1 MSLAYGLGHQVGPPS
16 VPKAAP
22 IVFVVD
28 EDVSV
33 QESLEQLISRQG
45 WQPETFE
52 SAQEFLVR
60 PRPTVPSC
68 VILDHSLPDVNGI
81 EVQKQIAR
89 QCPDMPLI
97 VISDHADIPTT
108 VQAIKAGAVEF
119 LVKPIKKNV
128 LVNAI
133 SEGLD
138 RSRVALDREARMRD
152 LRSRFE
158 SLSPRERQVMTLVVS
173 GMLNKQV
180 ASELGISVI
189 TVKVHRGQVMRKMK
203 ANSLADLVKM
213 AGKLVA

>member
-1 MSLAYGLGHQVGPPS
+1 MGLAYALGHQMGLPS
-16 VPKAAP
+16 IPKAAP

-52 SAQEFLVR
+52 SALEFLVR

-81 EVQKQIAR
+81 KVQKLIAKE
-89 QCPDMPLI
+89 CPDIPLI

-119 LVKPIKKNV
+119 LVKPFKNAV
-128 LVNAI
+128 LLDAI
-133 SEGLD
+133 IEGLA
-138 RSRVALDREARMRD
+138 RSRAALDREMHMRY
-152 LRSRFE
+152 LRSRYE
-158 SLSPRERQVMTLVVS
+158 SLSPREQQVMTLVVS

-213 AGKLVA
+213 AGKLVV